1 MTPPGGT
8 ASVLS
13 HFSPSYPASLLGR
26 CSRNQRLAPDASGSS
41 RVPSAPGSVRS
52 PSGQEFQGRPRKT
65 RSPRRC
71 APTLPYVPNYLTCPF
86 VSPSLCLPSL
96 VVPVGDGLPETVGV
110 GLGFVSVALSAA

>member
-13 HFSPSYPASLLGR
+13 HFSPSCPASLLGR
-26 CSRNQRLAPDASGSS
+26 GSRIQRLAPDAAGSS

-71 APTLPYVPNYLTCPF
+71 APTLPYVPNYLTCPSF
-86 VSPSLCLPSL
+86 CPPTKREPFAVFQVRP
-96 VVPVGDGLPETVGV
+96 PED
-110 GLGFVSVALSAA
+110 